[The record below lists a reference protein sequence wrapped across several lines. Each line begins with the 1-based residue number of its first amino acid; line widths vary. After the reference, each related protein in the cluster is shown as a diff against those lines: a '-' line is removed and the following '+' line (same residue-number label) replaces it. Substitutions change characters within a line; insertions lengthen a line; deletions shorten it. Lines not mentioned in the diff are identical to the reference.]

1 MINKEKEWDFMDDA
15 IQIEEILTEANAYSL
30 REEVKLTANT
40 FIQED
45 PDLDK
50 VLAYQDI
57 KNLLI
62 IKTGRGYSGLLA
74 GLIY

>member
-1 MINKEKEWDFMDDA
+1 MIVPHDNELNTA
-15 IQIEEILTEANAYSL
+15 LQIEEILTEANAYSL

-50 VLAYQDI
+50 VLAYQMAYIDWI
-57 KNLLI
+57 K
-62 IKTGRGYSGLLA
+62 
-74 GLIY
+74 

>member
-50 VLAYQDI
+50 VLAYQI
-57 KNLLI
+57 FNCI
-62 IKTGRGYSGLLA
+62 F
-74 GLIY
+74 

>member
-1 MINKEKEWDFMDDA
+1 MIVPHDNEFNTA
-15 IQIEEILTEANAYSL
+15 LQIEEILTEANAYSL

-50 VLAYQDI
+50 VLAYQMAYIDWI
-57 KNLLI
+57 K
-62 IKTGRGYSGLLA
+62 
-74 GLIY
+74 

>member
-1 MINKEKEWDFMDDA
+1 MIVPHDNDFMDDA

-30 REEVKLTANT
+30 REEVTLTANT

-50 VLAYQDI
+50 VLAYQMAYIDWI
-57 KNLLI
+57 K
-62 IKTGRGYSGLLA
+62 
-74 GLIY
+74 

>member
-1 MINKEKEWDFMDDA
+1 MIVPHDDEFNTA
-15 IQIEEILTEANAYSL
+15 LQIEEILTEANAYSL

-50 VLAYQDI
+50 VLAYQMAYIDWI
-57 KNLLI
+57 K
-62 IKTGRGYSGLLA
+62 
-74 GLIY
+74 

>member
-1 MINKEKEWDFMDDA
+1 MMNSGREWDWMDSSYVNIENFGRDV
-15 IQIEEILTEANAYSL
+15 QIEEILTEANAYSL

-50 VLAYQDI
+50 VLAYQMAYIDWI
-57 KNLLI
+57 K
-62 IKTGRGYSGLLA
+62 
-74 GLIY
+74 

>member
-50 VLAYQDI
+50 VLAYQMAYIDWI
-57 KNLLI
+57 K
-62 IKTGRGYSGLLA
+62 
-74 GLIY
+74 